1 MSIPYRTRQTI
12 KGFLVAVLV
21 IAVISALCALCW
33 FLWVSRFLVYSRD
46 QGAYF
51 DFDQPGTFAGG
62 ELAVEPSAEETISIY
77 YNDGQNAISSS
88 TELEQLNGYYI
99 SAQALETD
107 FASIMPQLEAIED
120 GTAIMVDVKSIQG
133 NFFYS
138 SKVAEYRN
146 SDIDTE
152 AMDDLLDY
160 LKRRD
165 LYLIARLPA
174 FRDFNYGLNHV
185 SDGLPTPGGWLWM
198 DSANSYWLN
207 PASSGTINYL
217 TSIVVELQTLGFD
230 EVVFYDFC
238 FPSTDQIVFSGD
250 RDQTIVETAQKLVD
264 TCATHNFA
272 VSFAA
277 GTNFVVPEGRTR
289 LYLQNISATQVS
301 ATADMTAVV
310 DKTIGLV
317 FITELHDTRF
327 DEFSV
332 LRPLDSAH

>member
-12 KGFLVAVLV
+12 KRIGLGILV
-21 IAVISALCALCW
+21 IAVLIILVSFVW

-51 DFDQPGTFAGG
+51 DFDRPVAFENG
-62 ELAVEPSAEETISIY
+62 ELAQEPATEETVSIY
-77 YNDGQNAISSS
+77 YNDGQNALSTS
-88 TELEQLNGYYI
+88 TELKQLVGYYI
-99 SAQALETD
+99 SAEVLENN
-107 FASIMPQLEAIED
+107 FSSIMPQLEALED
-120 GTAIMVDVKSIQG
+120 GTAIMVDVKSAQG

-138 SKVAEYRN
+138 SNVAQYRN

-152 AMDDLLDY
+152 AMDELLNY

-185 SDGLPTPGGWLWM
+185 SDGLPTAGGWLWM
-198 DSANSYWLN
+198 DESNCYWLN
-207 PASSGTINYL
+207 PASSGTLEYL
-217 TSIVVELQTLGFD
+217 NAIVTELQNMGFD

-238 FPSTDQIVFSGD
+238 FPTTDQIVFNGD
-250 RDQTIVETAQKLVD
+250 KTQTILDTAQKLVD

-272 VSFAA
+272 VSFTGGAD
-277 GTNFVVPEGRTR
+277 FVVPHGRSR
-289 LYLQNISATQVS
+289 LYMQNVAATQVAS
-301 ATADMTAVV
+301 TANMTSVTDKAVY
-310 DKTIGLV
+310 LV
-317 FITELHDTRF
+317 FITELHDTRYE
-327 DEFSV
+327 DYGV